1 MSPLKSTNWLEE
13 NINKVKILDATWHMP
28 NSNRNALGEYKQNH
42 IKSSIFFDLD
52 ENSNKKI
59 PLPHMLPDIQN
70 WEKIVSRLGIKNSD
84 HIVVYDNSD
93 VLSASRCWFT
103 FLYFGHD
110 INLVSVLNGGLKKW
124 KSENRPLS
132 KKKMSFVETN
142 YKASIKNNLVINFDK
157 IEENIKK
164 KEFCLVDARGE
175 KRFKG
180 LVEEPRKNLKKGNV
194 KGSKNLPFSKIIN
207 SENNT
212 YKKKEELK
220 KIFLNHDI
228 NYNEKLAFS
237 CGSGITA
244 CVLGL
249 ASTII
254 NDKLPVIYDGSW
266 AEYGLKLK

>member
-1 MSPLKSTNWLEE
+1 MNPLKSTSWLSE
-13 NINKVKILDATWHMP
+13 NIGKVKILDATWHMP
-28 NSNRNALGEYKQNH
+28 NSNRSALEEFQESH
-42 IKSSIFFDLD
+42 IESSIFFDLD
-52 ENSNKKI
+52 KNSNQKVS
-59 PLPHMLPDIQN
+59 LPHMLPELEE
-70 WEKIVSRLGIKNSD
+70 WENIVSKLGIKNND
-84 HIVVYDNSD
+84 HIVVYDNSE

-110 INLVSVLNGGLKKW
+110 MNLVSVLDGGLKKW
-124 KSENRPLS
+124 KLENRPLS
-132 KKKMSFVETN
+132 KERMSSVETN
-142 YKASIKNNLVINFDK
+142 YKASTKNNLVINLNQVEK
-157 IEENIKK
+157 NIIK

-207 SENNT
+207 SEDNT
-212 YKKKEELK
+212 FKKKEELEN
-220 KIFLNHDI
+220 IFLNHDI
-228 NYNEKLAFS
+228 KLNEKLAFS

-254 NDKLPVIYDGSW
+254 SNKLPVIYDGSW
-266 AEYGLKLK
+266 AEYGLK